1 MRRKRRESGKKPI
14 IVCVYDNFDTMSRE
28 CWQNGRLLY
37 SYSAVALESK
47 PASWETQSIPSEY
60 LFFGANVGSWV
71 PGRLIGERSAMEPED
86 SE

>member
-14 IVCVYDNFDTMSRE
+14 IVCVYDNVDTMCRE

-37 SYSAVALESK
+37 SYSAASIETK
-47 PASWETQSIPSEY
+47 PASWETQPIPSEY

-71 PGRLIGERSAMEPED
+71 PGRLIGEKSAMEPED